1 MYDDTLKPR
10 FILSYHNAAFYEK
23 EYPYKFPWIELSI
36 QPFFN
41 QNVQLIIEYV
51 SVTYILRVI
60 KIPQE

>member
-1 MYDDTLKPR
+1 MTQK
-10 FILSYHNAAFYEK
+10 N
-23 EYPYKFPWIELSI
+23 EYPYKFPWIELLI